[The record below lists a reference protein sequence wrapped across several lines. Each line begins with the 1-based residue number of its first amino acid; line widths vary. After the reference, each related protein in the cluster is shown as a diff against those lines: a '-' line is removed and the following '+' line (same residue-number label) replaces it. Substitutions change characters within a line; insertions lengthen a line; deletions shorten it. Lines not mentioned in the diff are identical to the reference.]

1 MPLGFPFF
9 SLFLLFIYPLSEAEA
24 VLSPTSAL
32 PLEAG
37 GNCGSRPSR
46 RCLVFICAWRLVRRG
61 SCDPPQARGE
71 TRPAAR
77 MQQNGSSGSNGSDGG
92 GSSSRERQALS
103 FSPLPA
109 ATTRVRR
116 FIQERRTLP
125 LPKVMV
131 VFSAAGDA
139 EKPGD
144 AAGGSD
150 CAEDELRKPAAPA
163 PRPAPGKPLCSAPSG
178 QEQEVG
184 RLPTHLQLL
193 SGGFRPAHGQ
203 R

>member
-1 MPLGFPFF
+1 
-9 SLFLLFIYPLSEAEA
+9 
-24 VLSPTSAL
+24 
-32 PLEAG
+32 
-37 GNCGSRPSR
+37 
-46 RCLVFICAWRLVRRG
+46 
-61 SCDPPQARGE
+61 
-71 TRPAAR
+71 
-77 MQQNGSSGSNGSDGG
+77 MQQNGASGSNGSDGG
-92 GSSSRERQALS
+92 SSGGGGSSRERQTLS

-139 EKPGD
+139 EKAGD
-144 AAGGSD
+144 AADS
-150 CAEDELRKPAAPA
+150 AEDELRKPVVPA
-163 PRPAPGKPLCSAPSG
+163 PSPAFMKPLCSAPSG

-184 RLPTHLQLL
+184 RLPTHLQRAP
-193 SGGFRPAHGQ
+193 GGVRAARGQ